1 MWAVTVADRSI
12 LGRRR
17 TATKSLPALCRS
29 LLIESDLSRELLQ
42 NGVLKRL
49 GRTQTNNRLGL
60 DFNLLAGL
68 GIAAKARLAMC
79 LYYAADIGDDE
90 FSGGTLCFFNCK
102 FEQLFKEEHCG
113 LF

>member
-1 MWAVTVADRSI
+1 MWAVTVV
-12 LGRRR
+12 GRRIPGR
-17 TATKSLPALCRS
+17 GRPATKSLPALCRS
-29 LLIESDLSRELLQ
+29 LPIESDLDRELLQ
-42 NGVLKRL
+42 NGVFKRL

-68 GIAAKARLAMC
+68 GIAAKARLAVC
-79 LYYAADIGDDE
+79 LYYAADIGDDK
-90 FSGGTLCFFNCK
+90 FSGGALCFFNCK

>member
-1 MWAVTVADRSI
+1 MWAVTVADRRI
-12 LGRRR
+12 PGRGRP
-17 TATKSLPALCRS
+17 ATKSLPSLCRS

-42 NGVLKRL
+42 NGVFKCL

-79 LYYAADIGDDE
+79 LHYAADIGDDE
-90 FSGGTLCFFNCK
+90 FSGATFCFFTSK